1 MEENREIHIFSNK
14 KRIKQQ
20 HEQKSLCS
28 QRISELPDF
37 HIMTHLQSKQS
48 LSSYHKHKHIS
59 LYAQMVSY
67 IYIYVCVCVCDG
79 ISYAHECSYNFLM
92 LCAFEFWFQFLEH
105 SWMQPDEVG
114 LCNQWYRSYPF
125 SFGSIILK
133 LMIY

>member
-1 MEENREIHIFSNK
+1 MEENREILIFSNK

-20 HEQKSLCS
+20 HGQKSLCS
-28 QRISELPDF
+28 QRINELPDF
-37 HIMTHLQSKQS
+37 HIMTHLYSKQS

-67 IYIYVCVCVCDG
+67 IYIYTHVCDG
-79 ISYAHECSYNFLM
+79 ISYVHECWYNFLM

-114 LCNQWYRSYPF
+114 WNNQWYRSYPF

-133 LMIY
+133 LTIY

>member
-1 MEENREIHIFSNK
+1 MEENREILIFSIK

-20 HEQKSLCS
+20 HEQKVCAHSES
-28 QRISELPDF
+28 ANYQISTLWLTFKESNLFLLITNTNTYLYTHKWF
-37 HIMTHLQSKQS
+37 HI
-48 LSSYHKHKHIS
+48 
-59 LYAQMVSY
+59 Y
-67 IYIYVCVCVCDG
+67 IYIYV

-114 LCNQWYRSYPF
+114 WNNQWYRSYPF